1 MGDFFLIIYNWM
13 LNRIKNIINAT
24 YKNVEQGS
32 ASYKENR
39 EFKTP
44 DVRVI
49 TVAVVAA
56 ISLIF
61 IEYIGKDPGYILLV
75 DFCNNIGLNSFAD
88 FLIRNLEITGNTQL
102 NRLAFWIAIVLIFYL
117 AVPVI
122 LIKLVFR
129 EKLRD
134 YGCRFGN
141 LKKDYPI
148 YLLML
153 VIMLPLVY
161 MMSKTHSFQIRYP
174 FYNLATGEKLYPNF
188 WLWEGMY
195 FIQFIGVEFFF
206 RGFMLHGTKRQ
217 LGFYSILFM
226 VVPYCMIHF
235 GKPMTETIA
244 AIIAGIALGILSLK
258 SRSIVPGILI
268 HYSVAIA
275 MDYAALF
282 QKGYF

>member
-1 MGDFFLIIYNWM
+1 M
-13 LNRIKNIINAT
+13 LKLIKNIINTT
-24 YKNVEQGS
+24 YKKVEDT
-32 ASYKENR
+32 AAANKENNGNR
-39 EFKTP
+39 SIDK
-44 DVRVI
+44 RVF
-49 TVAVVAA
+49 TVAIIAA

-75 DFCNNIGLNSFAD
+75 DFCNNIGLNAFSD

-117 AVPVI
+117 AVPII

-129 EKLRD
+129 EKLSD

-141 LKKDYPI
+141 LKKDYPV
-148 YLLML
+148 YLIML
-153 VIMLPLVY
+153 VIMIPLVY
-161 MMSKTHSFQIRYP
+161 LMSKTHSFQLRYP
-174 FYNLATGEKLYPNF
+174 FYNLAYGEKLFPNF

-195 FIQFIGVEFFF
+195 FVQFIGVEFFF

-226 VVPYCMIHF
+226 VIPYCMIHF

-258 SRSIVPGILI
+258 SKSIVPGILI

-275 MDYAALF
+275 MDFAALY